1 MRERAKDGDVLPSRA
16 SHGDRRVRD
25 VSDMIDEHD
34 GSGGVQ

>member
-25 VSDMIDEHD
+25 VSDMIDKHD